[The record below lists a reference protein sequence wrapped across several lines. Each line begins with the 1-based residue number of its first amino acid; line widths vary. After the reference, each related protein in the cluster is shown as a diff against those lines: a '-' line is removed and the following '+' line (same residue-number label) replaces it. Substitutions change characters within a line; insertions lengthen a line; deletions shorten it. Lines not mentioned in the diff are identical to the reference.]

1 MTDHPPVRK
10 PKRGGGGVPTRLR
23 VLHGGSPTPEPSFRL
38 LTQVSAALS
47 TSLDLDRTLREVLE
61 RLNQLVAFD
70 AASLFLLDDARTEL
84 RVKAAIGVAVA
95 LKEVNTFKIGEG
107 VVGWVV
113 EHGTTALIEDSAKDA
128 RYKPTGT
135 QRAPKT
141 VLAAPL
147 KAQQHVLGAL
157 VLVRAAREPFKV
169 EHQRLV
175 EAIASQAAVAID
187 HARLY
192 ETERGSRR
200 RAEALLAA
208 AQACSE
214 AVATPEL
221 LRRAVKQVAFAMR
234 ATGAAVFLA
243 DEQGQTLEAAFEASD
258 TTGAELQELIRQ
270 PIGTFALGRAL
281 ITAERPAVF
290 HASDA
295 AGILP
300 ASAWSRLD
308 ARAAVVVPI
317 RWQGRLVAALLVGF
331 ANPERIEGAELE
343 LLEEIG
349 RQVALGIERL
359 RLQARVQEQQSQMSV
374 VSERNRIARD
384 MHDGIVQYVY
394 ALGLGLEQ
402 ARDLVAQ
409 APDAARLLT
418 TAVEQV
424 NHVLSE
430 MRTFIYQ
437 LRPIIMQEKEIGQWV
452 EDLCRQFQQATGVTV
467 VTAIGPPAGHELSP
481 EISIAIFRIIQEALS
496 NIYKHARANR
506 ARLSLDF
513 TEAAVRLSIEDDGR
527 GLGGERR
534 RGPGIGQGRGL
545 RNIEER
551 VADLGGVLTITGAAG
566 EGTRL
571 EAVFPYERG

>member
-1 MTDHPPVRK
+1 M
-10 PKRGGGGVPTRLR
+10 
-23 VLHGGSPTPEPSFRL
+23 
-38 LTQVSAALS
+38 
-47 TSLDLDRTLREVLE
+47 
-61 RLNQLVAFD
+61 
-70 AASLFLLDDARTEL
+70 
-84 RVKAAIGVAVA
+84 
-95 LKEVNTFKIGEG
+95 
-107 VVGWVV
+107 
-113 EHGTTALIEDSAKDA
+113 
-128 RYKPTGT
+128 
-135 QRAPKT
+135 
-141 VLAAPL
+141 
-147 KAQQHVLGAL
+147 
-157 VLVRAAREPFKV
+157 
-169 EHQRLV
+169 
-175 EAIASQAAVAID
+175 
-187 HARLY
+187 
-192 ETERGSRR
+192 
-200 RAEALLAA
+200 
-208 AQACSE
+208 SE
-214 AVATPEL
+214 
-221 LRRAVKQVAFAMR
+221 
-234 ATGAAVFLA
+234 
-243 DEQGQTLEAAFEASD
+243 
-258 TTGAELQELIRQ
+258 
-270 PIGTFALGRAL
+270 
-281 ITAERPAVF
+281 
-290 HASDA
+290 
-295 AGILP
+295 
-300 ASAWSRLD
+300 
-308 ARAAVVVPI
+308 
-317 RWQGRLVAALLVGF
+317 
-331 ANPERIEGAELE
+331 
-343 LLEEIG
+343 
-349 RQVALGIERL
+349 
-359 RLQARVQEQQSQMSV
+359 

-452 EDLCRQFQQATGVTV
+452 EDLCRQFQQATGVTI